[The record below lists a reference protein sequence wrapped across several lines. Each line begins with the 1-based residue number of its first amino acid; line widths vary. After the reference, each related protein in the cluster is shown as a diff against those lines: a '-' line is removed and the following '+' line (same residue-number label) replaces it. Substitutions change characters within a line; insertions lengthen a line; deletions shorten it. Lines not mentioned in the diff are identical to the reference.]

1 LTASSGLAHRPG
13 ASAPATVAP
22 PTAPELDAALAGVE
36 QAIAAFG
43 ASMAGADIAAI
54 ETTATELQ
62 AAIRAA
68 MPQFAQLAR
77 SGALSTPLRHRL
89 ALANAQIAAQREALF
104 RAGSGVDQA
113 LAILFPPALAQS
125 SVYSASGASSRGPG
139 RVIAAS

>member
-1 LTASSGLAHRPG
+1 VSD
-13 ASAPATVAP
+13 APAAAPAKKRTVPRSARRRSREF
-22 PTAPELDAALAGVE
+22 AVQGLYQWLL
-36 QAIAAFG
+36 
-43 ASMAGADIAAI
+43 AGADIAAI